1 MQMPNPQSKLKG
13 DCCSYME
20 KYIFFDYEVQ
30 QETGIHV
37 PNLVIAKYFN
47 GETFTFKTNEE
58 FCNWLVSKQHKGYT
72 AIANCA
78 HRYDSHFILQ
88 YCINNT
94 VQPYTIYNG
103 SKLMLLQIETIN
115 LKLINSHIF
124 VATPLS
130 KFLKTFGLDELK
142 KGYFPH
148 LFNTAENVACGSHT

>member
-1 MQMPNPQSKLKG
+1 MK
-13 DCCSYME
+13 
-20 KYIFFDYEVQ
+20 KYIFFDYEAQ

-37 PNLVIAKYFN
+37 PNLIIAKYFY
-47 GETFTFKTNEE
+47 GETFTFETNKE

-72 AIANCA
+72 VIAHYA
-78 HRYDSHFILQ
+78 RGYDSHFILQ

-94 VQPYTIYNG
+94 VWPLTLYHG

-115 LKLINSHIF
+115 LKVIDSHNF

-130 KFLKTFGLDELK
+130 EFPKTFGLDELK

-148 LFNTAENVACGSHT
+148 LFNTAENATYKGPIPDKRYYGPDLMKPKQG